1 MTHVSR
7 CVKRKVES
15 TVGEFDE
22 VILNAFA
29 VGQLAWVDEIRRAKL
44 ACPLFLCRIHVDGDH
59 AGRPDEIG
67 RVDAA
72 QADAAAAKD
81 RNRRTL

>member
-7 CVKRKVES
+7 RVKRKVES

-29 VGQLAWVDEIRRAKL
+29 VRQLTRVDEIRRAKL
-44 ACPLFLCRIHVDGDH
+44 ARPRFLCRIHVDGDH

>member
-7 CVKRKVES
+7 RVKREIKS

-29 VGQLAWVDEIRRAKL
+29 IGQLARVDKIRRAKL
-44 ACPLFLCRIHVDGDH
+44 ARPRFLYRIHVDGDH
-59 AGRPDEIG
+59 AGRADEIG

>member
-7 CVKRKVES
+7 RVKRKVES

-29 VGQLAWVDEIRRAKL
+29 VGQLARVDEIRRAKL
-44 ACPLFLCRIHVDGDH
+44 ARPLLLCRIHVDSDH
-59 AGRPDEIG
+59 TGRPDEIG
-67 RVDAA
+67 PVDAA
-72 QADAAAAKD
+72 QADATAAKD
-81 RNRRTL
+81 RDR